1 MASFLMAIADPDVGL
16 LSFLVSTMV
25 NMLRVVPLKKMWLS
39 GHIQGGNDDL
49 VSTVTVNLLS
59 NGAHDHSCGHVHT
72 LRMET
77 HTLDKSFAFKAV
89 QLLARFHIPQLACFV
104 VRS

>member
-1 MASFLMAIADPDVGL
+1 MVSFLMAIADPDVGL
-16 LSFLVSTMV
+16 ASFLVSTMV

-39 GHIQGGNDDL
+39 GQIQGGYDDL
-49 VSTVTVNLLS
+49 ISTVTSSFSIN
-59 NGAHDHSCGHVHT
+59 NTHDHSCDSVHT

-77 HTLDKSFAFKAV
+77 HTLHKSFSFKAV
-89 QLLARFHIPQLACFV
+89 QLLARFHIPQLACLV